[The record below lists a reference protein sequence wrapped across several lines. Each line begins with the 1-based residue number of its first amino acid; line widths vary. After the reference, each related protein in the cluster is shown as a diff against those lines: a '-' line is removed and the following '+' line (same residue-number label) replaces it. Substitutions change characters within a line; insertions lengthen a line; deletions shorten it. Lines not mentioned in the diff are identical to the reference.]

1 MTEAP
6 ILRIDLSSSV
16 PAYRQIA
23 GGIRTMLVAGGFGPG
38 DLLPTIRQ
46 LATDLGLHPNTVAE
60 AYRLLAEEGW
70 VDLRRRTGAVVLDRR
85 TPRPARDV
93 VDGFARRI
101 DELVAEA
108 VAAGVPA
115 RILSARLSEI
125 VRGLDSTERHREK

>member
-1 MTEAP
+1 MTGAP
-6 ILRIDLSSSV
+6 LLRIDLSSPV

-23 GGIRTMLVAGGFGPG
+23 GGIRTMLVAGSFGPG
-38 DLLPTIRQ
+38 ELLPTIRQ

-60 AYRLLAEEGW
+60 AYRLLADEGW
-70 VDLRRRTGAVVLDRR
+70 VDLRRRRGAVVLDRR
-85 TPRPARDV
+85 APRPARDI

-115 RILSARLSEI
+115 RTLSARLSEI
-125 VRGLDSTERHREK
+125 ALTLDSTERRREK